1 MRAHALLGGAEQ
13 MIGEQPFM
21 QGNLAALEHRSN
33 RDAVLLAAIVALDH
47 AVADRAFGVSFG
59 RTTTLGWEPLRT
71 ERATMRA
78 DRTIGPTQSFKM
90 LAGLILVGE
99 MGSGEVRHALSLW
112 NGRCFVKY
120 IIAYM

>member
-1 MRAHALLGGAEQ
+1 

-90 LAGLILVGE
+90 LAGLILVRSE
-99 MGSGEVRHALSLW
+99 AHTSELQSLMRTSYAVFCLKQHNYHLRHIYH
-112 NGRCFVKY
+112 N
-120 IIAYM
+120 I